1 MTGHL
6 KVQFL
11 DQAQRLLHRL
21 VAVLA
26 RQSCDLSLERLA
38 VDFVPAA
45 KLLVDV
51 RNAVGHAREHRRG
64 HGARPKL
71 TIFSYASPLVAIAI
85 QSGKSMASPPTM
97 AVAILSSKL

>member
-71 TIFSYASPLVAIAI
+71 TIFSYASPLVRR
-85 QSGKSMASPPTM
+85 QSVKAEGG
-97 AVAILSSKL
+97 LSLVVYIKPE